1 MNVISKE
8 NLNNIQIINIE
19 PNFEYIYI
27 WESNEENLIY
37 EDNIFEFDSE
47 ERKIKSIPIE
57 KINLK
62 AKLLSE

>member
-8 NLNNIQIINIE
+8 NLNNIQIINRE

-27 WESNEENLIY
+27 WESNEGNLIY
-37 EDNIFEFDSE
+37 EDNIIEFDSE